1 MTTMPTCS
9 DCGSQVPDAANACP
23 SCGWIRDRRD
33 AEHRAGDNASAARF
47 GAAMRGLH
55 DGPRRQRGSRVWV
68 VVFVAVILVIAA
80 VAIWLLT
87 R

>member
-1 MTTMPTCS
+1 MATCS
-9 DCGSQVPDAANACP
+9 DCGSDMPDAAHACP

-33 AEHRAGDNASAARF
+33 AEHRAGDTADAARF

-55 DGPRRQRGSRVWV
+55 DGPRRQGGRDVRVVAAV
-68 VVFVAVILVIAA
+68 VVVILGIGA

>member
-1 MTTMPTCS
+1 MATCF
-9 DCGSQVPDAANACP
+9 DCGSDMPDAAHACP

-33 AEHRAGDNASAARF
+33 AEHRAGDSADAARF

-55 DGPRRQRGSRVWV
+55 DGPPRQGRRDVRV
-68 VVFVAVILVIAA
+68 VAGVAAAILVIAA
-80 VAIWLLT
+80 VAVWLFT